1 MLRWYEI
8 TLSRFPK
15 VTPGYLSSST
25 INISDSQLILET
37 LSQSVV
43 QFCFLEYIQKKI
55 LNP

>member
-37 LSQSVV
+37 VSQSVV